1 MSNPNGVGA
10 YQGSWK
16 TETFHTADKNIN
28 LKIEQSFW
36 SHTVVYGQGSYI
48 VSKVKVTN
56 AGSVPLKNVKVFVD
70 VDDTSIM
77 FDAFLTN
84 SSGTIVDS
92 TVLDFGDLNPGASA
106 SEGAYWWT
114 VRQRFPEAEG
124 TDTNDVFLNVAPEF
138 TVSMK
143 SMEGFRS
150 VSKLDKS

>member
-10 YQGSWK
+10 YSGSWK

-28 LKIEQSFW
+28 LRIEQSFW
-36 SHTVVYGQGSYI
+36 SHTVVYGQGTYI

-56 AGSVPLKNVKVFVD
+56 AGTVPLKDVKVFAD

-84 SSGTIVDS
+84 SGGTIVDS
-92 TVLDFGDLNPGASA
+92 TVLEFGDLAPGASA
-106 SEGAYWWT
+106 TEKAYWWT
-114 VRQRFPEAEG
+114 VRQRFPDAVG
-124 TDTNDVFLNVAPEF
+124 TDTSEVFLNVAPEF